1 MSIGENVGFLPPQ
14 ASFEDSDRFRPI
26 VLILS
31 PGADPLSA
39 VREFEPSEPSMR
51 PSSRAE
57 LSLGQGQGPA
67 AEAALCRAAEEGG
80 WVVLQN
86 CHLAEAW
93 MSRLAKLWEEDVLAS
108 ETNPGRYVGFRNLCM
123 FADHFCELTFSL
135 FFHFRIK
142 KVNRAFRLWLT
153 SYSTTVFPSS
163 LLQTGVKVPLSLPC

>member
-1 MSIGENVGFLPPQ
+1 MSIGENVGFSPSPQ

-108 ETNPGRYVGFRNLCM
+108 ETNPGRWVVETVLVHAYFVDRCFFPFQDQKGEPRLPPL
-123 FADHFCELTFSL
+123 ADELL
-135 FFHFRIK
+135 HH
-142 KVNRAFRLWLT
+142 RLPFLT
-153 SYSTTVFPSS
+153 PPDRRQGTPSI
-163 LLQTGVKVPLSLPC
+163 VDW